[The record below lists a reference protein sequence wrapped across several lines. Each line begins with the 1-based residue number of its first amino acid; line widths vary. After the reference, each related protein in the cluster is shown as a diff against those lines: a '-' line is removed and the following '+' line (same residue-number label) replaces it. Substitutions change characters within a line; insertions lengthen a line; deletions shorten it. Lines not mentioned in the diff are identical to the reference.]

1 MEVLAVDNLI
11 TGARKNIEGIDDPR
25 FEFVERD
32 ARDSL
37 DWVTGRVDY
46 VLHFASPASPPDYIK
61 HPILTLQTGSF
72 ATHRALELA
81 YEKKA
86 VFMLASTSEV
96 YGDPEEHPQREEY
109 WGNVNSV
116 GPRSCYDEAKRYAEA
131 AVMAAHRALG
141 QDTRIVRIFNT
152 YGPRMRPEDG
162 RAVTNFLMQA
172 KAGRDVTVYGDGSQ
186 TRSFCYIS
194 DLVEGIV
201 RLLFSAETRPVNLGN
216 PNEVSI
222 LQVARLAIDHLGS
235 ASRITH
241 LPLPEDDPRKR
252 KPDIT
257 RAKEVLGWE
266 PQVSMEEGFRLT
278 MDYFLSTMGE

>member
-1 MEVLAVDNLI
+1 
-11 TGARKNIEGIDDPR
+11 
-25 FEFVERD
+25 
-32 ARDSL
+32 
-37 DWVTGRVDY
+37 
-46 VLHFASPASPPDYIK
+46 
-61 HPILTLQTGSF
+61 
-72 ATHRALELA
+72 
-81 YEKKA
+81 
-86 VFMLASTSEV
+86 
-96 YGDPEEHPQREEY
+96 Y

-201 RLLFSAETRPVNLGN
+201 RLLFSTETRPVNLGN

-222 LQVARLAIDHLGS
+222 LQVAQLAIAHLGS
-235 ASRITH
+235 TSQITH
-241 LPLPEDDPRKR
+241 LPLPEDDPQKR
-252 KPDIT
+252 KPDIS

-266 PQVSMEEGFRLT
+266 PQVGMEQGFQLT
-278 MDYFLSTMGE
+278 MDYFLATMGE